1 MGLLGSWIRELRRS
15 QRDLRSSPYA
25 YTHRLLAQ
33 LRTITRG
40 LPGGLDVDAIA
51 EDVLSLTIEQAQAAR
66 AVVVLLEEREGC
78 VAVARR
84 NWTTTPLA
92 ISDDPTFKDSLTT
105 QRPAQRELEERSSQA
120 VLNRLALPLIVGHR
134 PIGVVLV
141 DAPTAVADQQLAELS
156 DMTNEAALRLESAVL
171 FNDVRSLATVE
182 ERQRLAR
189 EIHDGV
195 AQEIGALGYLVDDL
209 ARDQCDQHHQQ
220 GLEDLREELTRVVSD
235 LRLSIFDLRSG
246 VTSNAGLGSV
256 LGDYVREIGR
266 QSGMTVHLSLEES
279 PQRLRLD
286 VETELLRIAQEAA
299 NNARKHS
306 RAENLWVTCRVE
318 PPFAEI
324 RVEDDGVGDASP
336 TEGHYGLLS
345 MRERAERVHAVLSV
359 SERPGGGTAV
369 SVVLLPPATPDS
381 PHQSGESYVLQRS
394 AGR

>member
-1 MGLLGSWIRELRRS
+1 
-15 QRDLRSSPYA
+15 
-25 YTHRLLAQ
+25 
-33 LRTITRG
+33 
-40 LPGGLDVDAIA
+40 
-51 EDVLSLTIEQAQAAR
+51 
-66 AVVVLLEEREGC
+66 
-78 VAVARR
+78 
-84 NWTTTPLA
+84 
-92 ISDDPTFKDSLTT
+92 
-105 QRPAQRELEERSSQA
+105 
-120 VLNRLALPLIVGHR
+120 
-134 PIGVVLV
+134 
-141 DAPTAVADQQLAELS
+141 
-156 DMTNEAALRLESAVL
+156 MTNEAALRLESAVL

-246 VTSNAGLGSV
+246 VTTNAGLGSV

-286 VETELLRIAQEAA
+286 VETELLRIAQEAV

-324 RVEDDGVGDASP
+324 RVEDDGVGDATP
-336 TEGHYGLLS
+336 ADGHYGLVS
-345 MRERAERVHAVLSV
+345 MRERADRVHAVLSV
-359 SERPGGGTAV
+359 TERPGGGTAV
-369 SVVLLPPATPDS
+369 SVVLLPPATREIP
-381 PHQSGESYVLQRS
+381 PQSGESYVLQRS